1 MLERGGIVINEQYFW
16 DLESDRSLL
25 RKLYHRNSGS
35 CLEFSSVN
43 LKPLRHKKRWN
54 IHPEVKLELF
64 PPESSFE
71 QLLSRRRTRRQPS
84 GKPIDLRTVARMLR
98 FAAGITDPD
107 NNRFSYPSPGALYP
121 CTIFLSLSLPDY
133 DHVYRYN
140 PYSHG
145 LELIAHDPD
154 RRIDHVLLD
163 PDLRQFGLKLFLAS
177 DYQLIEEKYGDLS
190 YRLLCQE
197 TGHIAQNISLYAESI
212 GLHSVCIGGFD
223 ERVFQNVV
231 DPSYDL
237 LYVMVVG

>member
-1 MLERGGIVINEQYFW
+1 MLHRGGIVISERYFW

-35 CLEFSSVN
+35 CPEFSSVN
-43 LKPLRHKKRWN
+43 LKPLRHTKRWN
-54 IHPEVKLELF
+54 NHPEVKLELIS
-64 PPESSFE
+64 PESPFE

-84 GKPIDLRTVARMLR
+84 GKPLELRTVAGLLR
-98 FAAGITDPD
+98 FAAGITDAD
-107 NNRFSYPSPGALYP
+107 HNRFSYPSPGALYP
-121 CTIFLSLSLPDY
+121 CTIFLTLSLPGY
-133 DHVYRYN
+133 DDVYRYN

-145 LELIAHDPD
+145 LEAFARDPD
-154 RRIDHVLLD
+154 RHIDRVLLD
-163 PDLRQFGLKLFLAS
+163 AELRQFGIKLFLAS

-223 ERVFQNVV
+223 ERVFQSVV

-237 LYVMVVG
+237 LYVMVAG